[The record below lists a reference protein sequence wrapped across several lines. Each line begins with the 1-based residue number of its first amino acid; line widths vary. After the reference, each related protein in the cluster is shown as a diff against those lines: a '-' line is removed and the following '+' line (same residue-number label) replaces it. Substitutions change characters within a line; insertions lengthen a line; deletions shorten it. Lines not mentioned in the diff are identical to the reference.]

1 MGSHGA
7 PGPVDER
14 GGLGFAQ
21 PSPFGRLAHLSEE
34 VLAPPLPLGVEGE
47 LRLARTWRCRALAG
61 SERVGKVT
69 ARDILHAELEADLR
83 RLARSR
89 EGHFLLES
97 GHHGNLWLDLDALFA
112 RPRSVAPFASALA
125 DRLEDHDVNVVC
137 GPLVGGAFVSQM
149 VATEL
154 DLAFCFTERVINASG
169 EGLYPVE
176 YGLPDGFR
184 APIAG
189 TRVAVI
195 DDAINAGSAVRGT
208 LRTLRAAG
216 AVPVVVAALL
226 DLGESRG
233 NPPLFDGLPLFS
245 VATLPAR
252 LWTPAECPLCAA
264 RIPLDSV
271 GTG

>member
-1 MGSHGA
+1 ML
-7 PGPVDER
+7 
-14 GGLGFAQ
+14 GLT
-21 PSPFGRLAHLSEE
+21 P
-34 VLAPPLPLGVEGE
+34 
-47 LRLARTWRCRALAG
+47 
-61 SERVGKVT
+61 
-69 ARDILHAELEADLR
+69 
-83 RLARSR
+83 SR

-97 GHHGNLWLDLDALFA
+97 GHHGNLWLDLDALFL
-112 RPRSVAPFASALA
+112 RPRSVAPFTSALA
-125 DRLEDHDVNVVC
+125 DRLVDHEVQMVC
-137 GPLVGGAFVSQM
+137 GPLTGGAFVAQM
-149 VATEL
+149 VAVEM
-154 DLAFCFTERVINASG
+154 DLMFCFTERAINASA
-169 EGLYPVE
+169 EGLDPVE

-216 AVPVVVAALL
+216 AVPVMVAALL